1 MIEIKNNF
9 LGSKMNKDIDDR
21 LVPKNQY
28 RHAVNLEINRSENSD
43 AGTVQNILGNSLVT
57 AADFRTITGVNNL
70 DCIGVYANA
79 STDELFIFLTDNTDT
94 SVDGNVYN
102 PNAKNY
108 IYVYNNIRNQSTLL
122 VQGAFLNFS
131 KNKPVLG
138 INVLEN
144 FLLWTDNRNQPR
156 KINITKATSSSTY
169 YVAEEQIS
177 VAKPSPLEA
186 PLLYKQRSSE
196 EPDAPNE
203 YETAM
208 YNVSSKFLPTGT
220 GELDENPYYIE
231 NYVGDA
237 AYLEDKFVRF
247 SYRYKFEDGEYSI
260 MAPFTQIAYIP
271 KQDGY
276 FMYEAGL
283 EETNPI
289 KDDETA
295 AYRSTIVSF
304 MENKVN
310 QIKLQILLPDI
321 TVYPPPPPATQ
332 FVPRLEPCPANQ
344 LATDLKIT
352 NIEILYKDA
361 NDLNISVVDSIPT
374 LPDSSQGTI
383 EEPYFWNT
391 TGTVYEY
398 VYDSKKP
405 FKTLPTSD
413 SIRVNDIVPIRAL
426 GQEIISNRIVY
437 SNYQNKASYPKYL
450 NYNVGYGVKAP
461 FVAGTSKTSKIE
473 YPNHS
478 VKENRNYQV
487 GVVLA
492 DRFGRES
499 GVILSSAIKSI
510 DAAQF
515 GISSLYVQYRDAIDS
530 APSIFPGTALK
541 VLFNDPIDSGP
552 TGWPGIYNGNIRSSS
567 YNPLGW
573 YSYKIVVKQ
582 TEQDYYNVY
591 FPGFM
596 ASYPGTIYPNS
607 PETEVGKTSHV
618 VLINDNI
625 NKVPRDLTEVG
636 PAQLQ
641 FRSSVVLYPRVT
653 NTDFPYDNRQF
664 YPGNSYSFVNTIATN
679 NSLFFG
685 TEVDPN
691 LSVGGY
697 DQFYQIDSN
706 PLIARISTPS
716 LLGVISTGDVINLS
730 VAETKPFE
738 SKLDIYWETSTVG
751 LISELNALIETE
763 SGGAANMSYTSSFF
777 TEASTGAAVR
787 GIKFTDEFDEPIELD
802 PSQVSL
808 KLVKDGTN
816 AVVTN
821 KFQLVPASITGEFD
835 IVTAPGE
842 LFVYQAPLAKNQF
855 SFTISTNSGV
865 PSSIVDYAPIV
876 VTLINVAPTITSPPI
891 NQFYQ
896 KEEGSGNQNIITFT
910 GVNGASYGAD
920 NQLGL
925 VWSLDPP
932 VANFSISQLGVL
944 TANTNLLSP
953 GSYTINVKLTDA
965 SGEGNVMTRSCDVG
979 ITPAT
984 SQYKLSGGTSGR
996 SFTYLDANGT
1006 TQYAEL
1012 GPNVEISRCLKNSN
1026 VPAEGA
1032 TYLSAC
1038 TTVPNECAV
1047 FMLNGG
1053 TSGRTFTYYAPGASV
1068 TTSLSV
1074 PANQSYTKYIKT
1086 PYNTTGAVQMAT
1098 ATSTCPVPTCLSYTL
1113 SGGTTGRTFNFDD
1126 CYTGFTQLTI
1136 AANQST
1142 VRCIQH
1148 PYYATG
1154 AVSGGACAS
1163 EDICTEYTLNGG
1175 TSGRSFT
1182 YTPCGETGSI
1192 TNDVDAGLQETDCIA
1207 YGFYNEFATP
1217 GNTCLP
1223 PVNCGYSVLG
1233 TQQAAVT
1240 EQTTYSGTIS
1250 ITGNQITV
1258 QTIAQ
1263 GECESGGCTAGQ
1275 TTLDIF
1281 ENGSLV
1287 LSVSSGTSSGGQL
1300 ATSDPEMLPI
1310 GDYTYQLTVTPIL
1323 FGNSPLSGGFYLNC
1337 PTGTMVI
1344 SNQNLPNSNITITG
1358 VYVNGESVELVGI
1371 ETFPLAGGENAF
1383 ALYAVP
1389 TSISSG
1395 ILVTFAG
1402 NTIDLATQME
1412 INTQNPQ
1419 IDCEENS
1426 TQADF
1431 FPVDL
1436 TEEVSVDIRLY
1447 QQGLSCT

>member
-57 AADFRTITGVNNL
+57 AADFRTITGVNDL
-70 DCIGVYANA
+70 DCIGVYANP
-79 STDELFIFLTDNTDT
+79 STDQLFIFLTNNTDT
-94 SVDGNVYN
+94 SIDGNVYN
-102 PNAKNY
+102 PIAKNY
-108 IYVYNNIRNQSTLL
+108 IYVYNNILDQSTLL

-156 KINITKATSSSTY
+156 KINITKAASSSTY

-186 PLLYKQRSSE
+186 PLLYKQRSST
-196 EPDAPNE
+196 EPQAPNE
-203 YETAM
+203 YETTM
-208 YNVSSKFLPTGT
+208 YNVSSEFLPTGT
-220 GELDENPYYIE
+220 GEIDKNPYYIP
-231 NYVGDA
+231 NYIGDA

-283 EETNPI
+283 DETNPI

-295 AYRSTIVSF
+295 AYRSTIVNF

-541 VLFNDPIDSGP
+541 VLFNDPIDNGP
-552 TGWPGIYNGNIRSSS
+552 TGWPGIYNGNIKSSS

-596 ASYPGTIYPNS
+596 ASYPGTIAPND
-607 PETEVGKTSHV
+607 PTTELGKTSHV

-697 DQFYQIDSN
+697 DQFYQVDSN

-763 SGGAANMSYTSSFF
+763 SGGAANMSYTSAGF
-777 TEASTGAAVR
+777 TEAATGSVVR

-816 AVVTN
+816 VVVTN

-835 IVTAPGE
+835 IVTASGE
-842 LFVYQAPLAKNQF
+842 YFVYQAPLAKNQF
-855 SFTISTNSGV
+855 SFTISTTSGV
-865 PSSIVDYAPIV
+865 PSSIVDYAPVV
-876 VTLINVAPTITSPPI
+876 VTLNNVTPEITFPPI

-896 KEEGSGNQNIITFT
+896 KEEGSGNQNIVTFT
-910 GVNGASYGAD
+910 GVNGANSNA
-920 NQLGL
+920 NTQLGL

-932 VANFSISQLGVL
+932 VTNFSISQLGVL

-965 SGEGNVMTRSCDVG
+965 SGEGNVRTRSCDVG
-979 ITPAT
+979 ITPIT
-984 SQYKLSGGTSGR
+984 SQYTLAGDAVTGTN
-996 SFTYLDANGT
+996 FQYIDANSV

-1012 GPNVEISRCLKNSN
+1012 GPGVSISRCIKIGSAT
-1026 VPAEGA
+1026 PSTGA
-1032 TYLSAC
+1032 TETGAC
-1038 TTVPNECAV
+1038 VTVPSECAV

-1053 TSGRTFTYYAPGASV
+1053 TSGRTFTYYAPGATV

-1086 PYNTTGAVQMAT
+1086 PYNAAGAIQMAN
-1098 ATSTCPVPTCLSYTL
+1098 ATSTCPVPICRKYTL
-1113 SGGTTGRTFNFDD
+1113 SGGTNGRTFNFDD
-1126 CYTGFTQLTI
+1126 CYTGFTTLTI
-1136 AANQST
+1136 APNQS
-1142 VRCIQH
+1142 VERCIQS
-1148 PYYATG
+1148 PYYADG
-1154 AVSGGACAS
+1154 AVNNNVACPNRDLCYTYTLSGG
-1163 EDICTEYTLNGG
+1163 TEQPGHA
-1175 TSGRSFT
+1175 FT
-1182 YTPCGETGSI
+1182 YVPCGETEPITTPVIPVGSSI
-1192 TNDVDAGLQETDCIA
+1192 TDCIG
-1207 YGFYNEFATP
+1207 YGFYDPLATKGTGCAACSYTSTGDP
-1217 GNTCLP
+1217 VTDNAFNTP
-1223 PVNCGYSVLG
+1223 TAG
-1233 TQQAAVT
+1233 
-1240 EQTTYSGTIS
+1240 TYSGTITPANCNYIMYAKAFS
-1250 ITGNQITV
+1250 ID
-1258 QTIAQ
+1258 
-1263 GECESGGCTAGQ
+1263 SGQ
-1275 TTLDIF
+1275 TMKSVVTIDGITSPAYIDAEAINIAGNVTSNFSYTL
-1281 ENGSLV
+1281 L
-1287 LSVSSGTSSGGQL
+1287 
-1300 ATSDPEMLPI
+1300 
-1310 GDYTYQLTVTPIL
+1310 
-1323 FGNSPLSGGFYLNC
+1323 
-1337 PTGTMVI
+1337 
-1344 SNQNLPNSNITITG
+1344 
-1358 VYVNGESVELVGI
+1358 
-1371 ETFPLAGGENAF
+1371 
-1383 ALYAVP
+1383 
-1389 TSISSG
+1389 
-1395 ILVTFAG
+1395 AG
-1402 NTIDLATQME
+1402 NTYTWHATITKTGSGYGTAGLAISPPAT
-1412 INTQNPQ
+1412 
-1419 IDCEENS
+1419 
-1426 TQADF
+1426 
-1431 FPVDL
+1431 
-1436 TEEVSVDIRLY
+1436 
-1447 QQGLSCT
+1447 